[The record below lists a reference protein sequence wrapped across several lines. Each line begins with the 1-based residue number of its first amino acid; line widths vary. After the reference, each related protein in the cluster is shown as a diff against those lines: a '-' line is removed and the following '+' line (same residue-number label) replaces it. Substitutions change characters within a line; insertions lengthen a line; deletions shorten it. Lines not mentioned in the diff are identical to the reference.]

1 MNSINHII
9 INGERVELPTEWRVL
24 AKDLGMT
31 GDDMRLLE
39 YHFDGASTLL
49 KDLKAISKDLTTNWY
64 KVKDHA
70 KSSLVRIYR
79 GKVQYKTYQ
88 GKYIKPQIK
97 VRSSKDK
104 HINSY
109 YCYSNKVYL
118 HKAAAYAIAK
128 ECGYKGFYND
138 FDLIAHHR
146 LIGETE
152 TIKGNSLDNL
162 TVLTGEDH
170 LRLHAILKSIAK
182 TVKRGSLQVE
192 LL

>member
-1 MNSINHII
+1 MID
-9 INGERVELPTEWRVL
+9 GQRVELQDWRGIAEDL
-24 AKDLGMT
+24 AYSDKDI
-31 GDDMRLLE
+31 
-39 YHFDGASTLL
+39 TLL
-49 KDLKAISKDLTTNWY
+49 DQHFTGSNTLLNDLKAIREDLSTKWY
-64 KVKDHA
+64 KIKDHA

-118 HKAAAYAIAK
+118 HKAAAYAIAR
-128 ECGYKGFYND
+128 EYGYQGFYND

-146 LIGETE
+146 RIGETE
-152 TIKGNSLDNL
+152 TVRGNSLENL

-170 LRLHAILKSIAK
+170 LRLHAILKRIAK
-182 TVKRGSLQVE
+182 TVKRGNSQTV

>member
-1 MNSINHII
+1 MKDWREIAADLSI
-9 INGERVELPTEWRVL
+9 
-24 AKDLGMT
+24 K
-31 GDDMRLLE
+31 GDDLKLLE
-39 YHFDGASTLL
+39 YHFDGSNTL
-49 KDLKAISKDLTTNWY
+49 KDKLSKVSKDLSTNWY
-64 KVKDHA
+64 KLYDRSR
-70 KSSLVRIYR
+70 SSLVRIYK

-88 GKYIKPQIK
+88 NKYIKPQIK

-118 HKAAAYAIAK
+118 HKAAAYVIAK
-128 ECGYKGFYND
+128 ERGFDGFYND
-138 FDLIAHHR
+138 FDMIAHHR
-146 LIGETE
+146 RIGETE

-170 LRLHAILKSIAK
+170 LRLHAILKRIAK
-182 TVKRGSLQVE
+182 NIKCGSLQVE

>member
-1 MNSINHII
+1 MIV
-9 INGERVELPTEWRVL
+9 NGQQVELPTDWREI
-24 AKDLGMT
+24 ARDLGYK
-31 GDDMRLLE
+31 GDDLKLLE

-49 KDLKAISKDLTTNWY
+49 KDLSKVSDDLTTNWH
-64 KVKDHA
+64 KIKDHE
-70 KSSLVRIYR
+70 KSSMVRIYQ
-79 GKVQYKTYQ
+79 GEVQYKTYQ

-97 VRSSKDK
+97 QRSGKDK
-104 HINSY
+104 HKNSY

-118 HKAAAYAIAK
+118 HKAAAYAIAR
-128 ECGYKGFYND
+128 EYGYQGFYND

-146 LIGETE
+146 RIGETE

-170 LRLHAILKSIAK
+170 LRLHAILKRIAK
-182 TVKRGSLQVE
+182 NIKRGSLQVE